1 MSLRSCVRRGSGCG
15 TFVVALAHATGVA
28 ALGLSLVACAGHES
42 RVEAALNALDAGQ
55 PKAAIAALNEELEV
69 ERTQDLPAEIVGDN
83 TLLILDRGTI
93 LQSVDDYKQ
102 SSRDLGVAD
111 KAIEVLDM
119 SDSAAADLG
128 KYLFSDDTG
137 PYRAPAYEKLMINTI
152 NMMNYL
158 AMGDLNGARIEARR
172 YAIMQ
177 KYVTDHEEANAMLGL
192 GSYLAGFTFEKSGR
206 RDEALLYYD
215 EALKYAQYKTLRDPL
230 RVLTQG
236 EKRTPGIDA
245 LVGDA
250 GPLPPPGET
259 GEADLVVVV
268 AYGRVPQKIP
278 KRIPIGLALT
288 LVSGAISPRDHAQAN
303 ELAAKGLVTW
313 VNFPTLGPS
322 RGKYSV
328 PSFTL
333 DGRRVGMEEA
343 LDVEKEVRDAWD
355 EKQGTI
361 ILAAITRLIA
371 RAVAGEVVQRGTEA
385 ATDGGPLG
393 IILGLATTATLTA
406 VDTPDT
412 RGWSTLPSRIAVTRL
427 RVKAGTH
434 TIHLSARGVEKTARI
449 TVKPGGW
456 AYVQLAAL
464 R

>member
-1 MSLRSCVRRGSGCG
+1 MWARTLG
-15 TFVVALAHATGVA
+15 VALARASGGA
-28 ALGLSLVACAGHES
+28 ALGLALVACAGHES
-42 RVEAALNALDAGQ
+42 RVESALEALDAGN
-55 PKAAIAALNEELEV
+55 PKEAIAALNEEMDI
-69 ERTQDLPAEIVGDN
+69 ERTQDLPAEIAGDN
-83 TLLILDRGTI
+83 ALLILDRGTI

-119 SDSAAADLG
+119 SDSAAVDLG

-158 AMGDLNGARIEARR
+158 AMGDLNGARVEARR

-177 KYVTDHEEANAMLGL
+177 KYVTEHEEANAMLGL

-215 EALKYAQYKTLRDPL
+215 EALQYAQYRTLRDPL

-236 EKRTPGIDA
+236 EKESPGIDA

-288 LVSGAISPRDHAQAN
+288 LVSGAISPNDHARAN

-343 LDVEKEVRDAWD
+343 LDVEKEVRDAWE
-355 EKQGTI
+355 EKKGTV

-371 RAVAGEVVQRGTEA
+371 RAVAGEVVQGASEA
-385 ATDGGPLG
+385 ATDGGPVGLL
-393 IILGLATTATLTA
+393 LGLATTATLTA

-412 RGWSTLPSRIAVTRL
+412 RGWSTLPSKVAVTRL

-434 TIHLSARGVEKTARI
+434 DIRLSARGVEKTARV
-449 TVKPGGW
+449 TVEPGGW